1 MIGLACALLL
11 ASGCIDARVA
21 AAPPIEYV
29 GSAQG
34 LRPQAALR
42 EINAYR
48 RRHGLK
54 PVVLD
59 QRLVR
64 AAGTSARYQ
73 ASRGRI
79 GHRGPG
85 GSRAWDRARSAG
97 YSPHLAA
104 ENVASGQRSFSE
116 AMRGW
121 ERSASHKRNLL
132 LPDAEAAGVAV
143 SYRNGRAYYTLVL
156 GAE

>member
-1 MIGLACALLL
+1 MISLACALLL
-11 ASGCIDARVA
+11 ATGCIDAPAA

-34 LRPQAALR
+34 LNAQAALR
-42 EINAYR
+42 EINAFR

-54 PVVLD
+54 PVTLD
-59 QRLVR
+59 QRLVK
-64 AAGTSARYQ
+64 AAGASTRYQ
-73 ASRGRI
+73 ASRGKI

-85 GSRAWDRARSAG
+85 GSRVWDRARSAG
-97 YSPHLAA
+97 YRSHLAA
-104 ENVASGQRSFSE
+104 ENVASGQKSFSE

-121 ERSASHKRNLL
+121 ERSAGHRRNLL

>member
-11 ASGCIDARVA
+11 GSGCIDAPAA

-29 GSAQG
+29 GSARG
-34 LRPQAALR
+34 LNAQAALR
-42 EINAYR
+42 EINAFR
-48 RRHGLK
+48 RKHGLK
-54 PVVLD
+54 PVTLD

-64 AAGTSARYQ
+64 AAGASTRYQ
-73 ASRGRI
+73 ASRGKI

-85 GSRAWDRARSAG
+85 GSKVWDRARSAG
-97 YSPHLAA
+97 YSSHLAA
-104 ENVASGQRSFSE
+104 ENVASGQKSFSE

-121 ERSASHKRNLL
+121 ERSAGHRRNLL

>member
-1 MIGLACALLL
+1 MIALACTLFL
-11 ASGCIDARVA
+11 ASGCVDARVA
-21 AAPPIEYV
+21 AAPPIEHV
-29 GSAQG
+29 GRAQG
-34 LRPQAALR
+34 LNAQAALA
-42 EINAYR
+42 EINAFR
-48 RRHGLK
+48 REHGLK

-73 ASRGRI
+73 ASRGKI

-85 GSRAWDRARSAG
+85 GSRPWNRAKSAG
-97 YSPHLAA
+97 YSPHLTA
-104 ENVASGQRSFSE
+104 ENVASGQKSFGE

-121 ERSASHKRNLL
+121 ERSADHKRNLL
-132 LPDAEAAGVAV
+132 LPDAEAVGVAV

>member
-1 MIGLACALLL
+1 MIAFACALLL
-11 ASGCIDARVA
+11 ASGCLDARVA

-29 GSAQG
+29 GSGQG
-34 LRPQAALR
+34 LSAQAALA
-42 EINAYR
+42 EINAFR
-48 RRHGLK
+48 RKHGLK

-59 QRLVR
+59 QRLIR

-85 GSRAWDRARSAG
+85 GSRPWDRARSAG
-97 YSPHLAA
+97 YSPHLTA
-104 ENVASGQRSFSE
+104 ENVASGQKSFSE

-121 ERSASHKRNLL
+121 ERSPDHKRNLL
-132 LPDAEAAGVAV
+132 LPDAESAGVAV